1 MMFNILDEY
10 VSYIEKNLKNISK
23 LTMGKYFVS
32 KHFNELFDVYKK
44 VRYYDAFEMKKSS
57 FKENVIYYLNKK
69 ISDIKNLDDL
79 NEKNVF
85 AFEILPEIFLIDFD
99 KNLSVDK
106 YVLNLSKKRKDY
118 FGLSEDNFEKSLSNI
133 IKELVD
139 KKNKFMGNFFS
150 KNFEVNYYLT
160 NLKKVYNVKIK
171 HNIKFPKLYSEYAI
185 DKVFNFDV
193 VGEDKLFIE
202 YQMVNVRLLSEIIQG
217 DFSKNYLLEFQT
229 TIFEKKEKL
238 VRLLKLIDN
247 DITKENFSM
256 KIDYSYYKNNKD
268 IILDM
273 INNGYNFCLFLD
285 NSYDSDGENNNLI
298 NTVFKYIMIDANS
311 KYISLFDKEKVI
323 KVK

>member
-1 MMFNILDEY
+1 MFNILDEY

-32 KHFNELFDVYKK
+32 KHFNELFDTYKN

-69 ISDIKNLDDL
+69 ISDIKNLEDL
-79 NEKNVF
+79 TEKNVF
-85 AFEILPEIFLIDFD
+85 AFEIFSEIFLIDFD

-106 YVLNLSKKRKDY
+106 YILNLSKKRKEY
-118 FGLSEDNFEKSLSNI
+118 FDLSEDNFDKSLANI

-139 KKNKFMGNFFS
+139 KKNKFMANFFS

-160 NLKKVYNVKIK
+160 NLKKVYNVTIS

-193 VGEDKLFIE
+193 IGEDKLFIE
-202 YQMVNVRLLSEIIQG
+202 YQMVNVRFLSEIIQG

-229 TIFEKKEKL
+229 TIFDKKEKM

-256 KIDYSYYKNNKD
+256 KIDYFYYKNNRD
-268 IILDM
+268 NVLDL
-273 INNGYNFCLFLD
+273 INNGYNFCIFLD
-285 NSYDSDGENNNLI
+285 NSYNPDDENNNLI
-298 NTVFKYIMIDANS
+298 NTVFKYIMIKVNS
-311 KYISLFDKEKVI
+311 KYIDLFDKEKVI

>member
-1 MMFNILDEY
+1 MFNILDEY

-32 KHFNELFDVYKK
+32 KHFNELFDTYKD

-57 FKENVIYYLNKK
+57 FKENVIYYLNNK
-69 ISDIKNLDDL
+69 ISDIKNLEDL
-79 NEKNVF
+79 TEKNVF
-85 AFEILPEIFLIDFD
+85 AFEIFSEIFLIDFD

-106 YVLNLSKKRKDY
+106 YILNLSKKRKEY
-118 FGLSEDNFEKSLSNI
+118 FDLSEDNFDKSLANI

-139 KKNKFMGNFFS
+139 KKNKFMANFFS

-160 NLKKVYNVKIK
+160 NLKKVYNVTIS

-193 VGEDKLFIE
+193 IGEDKLFIE
-202 YQMVNVRLLSEIIQG
+202 YQMVNVRFLSEIIQG

-229 TIFEKKEKL
+229 SIFEKKEKL
-238 VRLLKLIDN
+238 VRLLRLIDN

-268 IILDM
+268 TILDM
-273 INNGYNFCLFLD
+273 INNGYNFCIFLD

-298 NTVFKYIMIDANS
+298 NTVFKYIMIEVNS

>member
-1 MMFNILDEY
+1 MFNILDEY

-23 LTMGKYFVS
+23 LTLDKYFVS
-32 KHFNELFDVYKK
+32 KHFNELFDTYKD

-57 FKENVIYYLNKK
+57 FKENVIYYLNNK
-69 ISDIKNLDDL
+69 ISDIKNLEDL
-79 NEKNVF
+79 TEKNVF
-85 AFEILPEIFLIDFD
+85 AFEIFSEIFLIDFD

-106 YVLNLSKKRKDY
+106 YILNLSKKRKEY
-118 FGLSEDNFEKSLSNI
+118 FDLSEDNFDKSLANI

-139 KKNKFMGNFFS
+139 KKNKFMANFFS

-160 NLKKVYNVKIK
+160 NLKKVYNVTIS

-193 VGEDKLFIE
+193 IGEDKLFIE
-202 YQMVNVRLLSEIIQG
+202 YQMVNVRFLSEIIQG

-229 TIFEKKEKL
+229 SIFEKKEKL
-238 VRLLKLIDN
+238 VRLLRLIDN

-268 IILDM
+268 TILDM
-273 INNGYNFCLFLD
+273 INNGYNFCIFLD

-298 NTVFKYIMIDANS
+298 NTVFKYIMIEVNS

>member
-1 MMFNILDEY
+1 MFNILDEY

-32 KHFNELFDVYKK
+32 KHFNELFDTYKN

-69 ISDIKNLDDL
+69 ISDIKNLEDL
-79 NEKNVF
+79 TEKNVF
-85 AFEILPEIFLIDFD
+85 AFEIFSEIFLIDFD

-106 YVLNLSKKRKDY
+106 YILNLSKKRKEY
-118 FGLSEDNFEKSLSNI
+118 FDLSEDNFDKSLANI

-139 KKNKFMGNFFS
+139 KKNKFMANFFS

-160 NLKKVYNVKIK
+160 NLKKVYNVTIS

-193 VGEDKLFIE
+193 IGEDKLFIE
-202 YQMVNVRLLSEIIQG
+202 YQMVNVRFLSEIIQG

-229 TIFEKKEKL
+229 SIFEKKEKL
-238 VRLLKLIDN
+238 VRLLRLIDN

-268 IILDM
+268 TILDM
-273 INNGYNFCLFLD
+273 INNGYNFCIFLD

-298 NTVFKYIMIDANS
+298 NTVFKYIMIEVNS

>member
-1 MMFNILDEY
+1 MFNVLDEY

-23 LTMGKYFVS
+23 LTLDKYFVS

-44 VRYYDAFEMKKSS
+44 VRYYDVFEIKKNS
-57 FKENVIYYLNKK
+57 FKENVSYYLDKK
-69 ISDIKNLDDL
+69 VLDTINMEDL
-79 NEKNVF
+79 TEKDRF
-85 AFEILPEIFLIDFD
+85 AFEVLSEIFLIDFD

-106 YVLNLSKKRKDY
+106 YILKLSKKRKDY
-118 FGLSEDNFEKSLSNI
+118 FGFSEDNFEKNLSNI

-139 KKNKFMGNFFS
+139 KKNKFMSNFFS

-160 NLKKVYNVKIK
+160 NLKKVYNVTIS

-185 DKVFNFDV
+185 DKVYNTDII
-193 VGEDKLFIE
+193 GEDKLFIE
-202 YQMVNVRLLSEIIQG
+202 YQMVNVRFLSEIIQG

-229 TIFEKKEKL
+229 TIFDKKEKL

-256 KIDYSYYKNNKD
+256 KIDYFYYKNNKD
-268 IILDM
+268 IILDL
-273 INNGYNFCLFLD
+273 INNGYNFCIFLD
-285 NSYDSDGENNNLI
+285 NSYNSDDENNNLI
-298 NTVFKYIMIDANS
+298 NTVFKYIMIKVNS
-311 KYISLFDKEKVI
+311 KYIDLFDKEKVI